1 VKIEKAA
8 LQRERN
14 SEIEKEKHFDKKGT
28 FCIMDLLVI
37 IIS

>member
-14 SEIEKEKHFDKKGT
+14 SEIEKENEAMLNTSSFIT
-28 FCIMDLLVI
+28 
-37 IIS
+37 

>member
-14 SEIEKEKHFDKKGT
+14 SEIEKEKHSDDK
-28 FCIMDLLVI
+28 LVPFV
-37 IIS
+37 